1 MYNTL
6 SNKIP
11 KAPVVGSLFSAEK
24 QIRQWEKSNN
34 LSSFLD
40 KLEVAGMF
48 SYRQNFILKDLKKNG
63 ML

>member
-34 LSSFLD
+34 LSSFSGQTWKSLGCSVID
-40 KLEVAGMF
+40 KI
-48 SYRQNFILKDLKKNG
+48 SS
-63 ML
+63 